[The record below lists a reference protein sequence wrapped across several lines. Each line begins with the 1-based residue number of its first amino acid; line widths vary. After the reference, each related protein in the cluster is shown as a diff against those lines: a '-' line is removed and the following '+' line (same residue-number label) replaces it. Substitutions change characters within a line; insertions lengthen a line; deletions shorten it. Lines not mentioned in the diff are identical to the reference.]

1 MGIAFVP
8 LYIGALG
15 VETYGLIGIFSVL
28 QACMTLLD
36 LGLTPT
42 LNREMARLRAGAHTA
57 ASIRDLLRSLEI
69 IYSVLSAFM
78 ILIIWL
84 GSSWLAN
91 NWLRVERISPD
102 VVVLSIKIM
111 AVVLTTR
118 WLEQVYRGALQG
130 MEDQIWLNGMQAI
143 LATVRWGGAYVLVT
157 FAWPSIIAFFIW
169 QGCAS
174 FLTTVILI
182 RRTYRVLPASPRTA
196 RFSMPAL
203 REIYGFASGMFTG
216 AILSLV
222 LTQVDKVV
230 ISKLLPLDQI
240 GYYMLA
246 ATLSGGLLLL
256 ITPMN
261 TAVYPKLTEQVA
273 LNDFA
278 ALSITYQHACE
289 WLSAIIIPPALLLAF
304 FAYPALMAW
313 TGNAA
318 LAKSAS
324 TLVVFLAVGTL
335 FNGLM
340 NMPYMLQ
347 LAFGWTS
354 LSIRINIVAVAL
366 LVPITVWSVPRYGAV
381 GAALAWL
388 ILNASYLVITA
399 HIMHLRILPGRKRSW
414 YFWAIAAPLSVG
426 TAISALIKEL
436 FPEPTSRVEATVTI
450 GFAYMFICVGVILA
464 LPNVRQK
471 IIAAIKSIFKNRS
484 FASHKKNP

>member
-15 VETYGLIGIFSVL
+15 VESYGLIGVFSVL

-42 LNREMARLRAGAHTA
+42 LNREMARLRAGAHTS

-69 IYSVLSAFM
+69 IYSVLGAIM

-111 AVVLTTR
+111 AFVLTTR

-130 MEDQIWLNGMQAI
+130 MEDQIWLNGIQAI
-143 LATVRWGGAYVLVT
+143 LATVRWGGAYVVVT
-157 FAWPSIIAFFIW
+157 FAWPSIVAFFIW

-174 FLTTVILI
+174 LLTTVILI
-182 RRTYRVLPASPRTA
+182 RRTYRVLPASTHLA

-203 REIYGFASGMFTG
+203 QEIYGFASGMFMGT
-216 AILSLV
+216 ILSLV
-222 LTQVDKVV
+222 LTQADKVV

-273 LNDFA
+273 LNNLA

-289 WLSAIIIPPALLLAF
+289 WLSAIIVPPALLLAF
-304 FAYPALMAW
+304 FAFPALLAW
-313 TGNAA
+313 TGNPT
-318 LAKSAS
+318 LANSAS
-324 TLVVFLAVGTL
+324 TLVIFLSAGTL

-347 LAFGWTS
+347 LAYGWTS
-354 LSIRINIVAVAL
+354 LSIRTNVVAVAL
-366 LVPITVWSVPRYGAV
+366 IVPMTLWSVPRYGAP

-388 ILNASYLVITA
+388 TLNASYLVITA
-399 HIMHLRILPGRKRSW
+399 HFMHRRILPGGKRPW
-414 YFWAIAAPLSVG
+414 YFWAVAAPLTAG
-426 TAISALIKEL
+426 TTTSALLKWL
-436 FPEPTSRVEATVTI
+436 FPMPTSRAEATATI
-450 GFAYMFICVGVILA
+450 AAAYILICISVILV
-464 LPNVRQK
+464 LPNVRHK
-471 IIAAIKSIFKNRS
+471 IIAILKSYFKNRS
-484 FASHKKNP
+484 DSVR